1 MKAKIVKVKMF
12 FWVIFLLTILVMA
25 LRIWDHSRFLGEGRD
40 IVYPSSARLYDEFD
54 KLWRKE
60 EFLKILCL
68 MDKYTK
74 SLTNYVP
81 VLILASTFANEYGAQ
96 AEQSLA
102 ILERIREVADQDVS
116 FASPLFCE
124 QLDKAIGCETANIA
138 KYQEKGRSAEWRAKN
153 WTPLN
158 PIEERKQFAFKRGHS
173 SEIQGSKREQ
183 FIVSKGRSYF
193 PQWGWSRQ
201 KLHLYAPNVI
211 LDGGGWRIPPSITPD
226 RPCPEAELEKNL
238 RRFSKLLEGRK
249 PPEGYTEKEYLIR
262 GLLGEGEWLG
272 THTLSLEARMTLAE
286 RLVSLHVQEGGY
298 RNLVS
303 KMFGWGEVTYTLE
316 AAIKAMRKDAD
327 AAVLEVI
334 RYADTS
340 SSVSLNADSLK
351 CIAWILLNVK
361 NVAPCVTDW
370 LRNQIEKKG
379 NQESSDYLRKV
390 LEFIEARQRG
400 SGT

>member
-1 MKAKIVKVKMF
+1 
-12 FWVIFLLTILVMA
+12 
-25 LRIWDHSRFLGEGRD
+25 
-40 IVYPSSARLYDEFD
+40 
-54 KLWRKE
+54 
-60 EFLKILCL
+60 
-68 MDKYTK
+68 
-74 SLTNYVP
+74 
-81 VLILASTFANEYGAQ
+81 
-96 AEQSLA
+96 
-102 ILERIREVADQDVS
+102 
-116 FASPLFCE
+116 
-124 QLDKAIGCETANIA
+124 
-138 KYQEKGRSAEWRAKN
+138 
-153 WTPLN
+153 
-158 PIEERKQFAFKRGHS
+158 
-173 SEIQGSKREQ
+173 
-183 FIVSKGRSYF
+183 
-193 PQWGWSRQ
+193 
-201 KLHLYAPNVI
+201 
-211 LDGGGWRIPPSITPD
+211 
-226 RPCPEAELEKNL
+226 
-238 RRFSKLLEGRK
+238 
-249 PPEGYTEKEYLIR
+249 
-262 GLLGEGEWLG
+262 
-272 THTLSLEARMTLAE
+272 MTLAE

>member
-1 MKAKIVKVKMF
+1 
-12 FWVIFLLTILVMA
+12 
-25 LRIWDHSRFLGEGRD
+25 
-40 IVYPSSARLYDEFD
+40 
-54 KLWRKE
+54 
-60 EFLKILCL
+60 
-68 MDKYTK
+68 
-74 SLTNYVP
+74 
-81 VLILASTFANEYGAQ
+81 
-96 AEQSLA
+96 
-102 ILERIREVADQDVS
+102 
-116 FASPLFCE
+116 
-124 QLDKAIGCETANIA
+124 
-138 KYQEKGRSAEWRAKN
+138 
-153 WTPLN
+153 
-158 PIEERKQFAFKRGHS
+158 
-173 SEIQGSKREQ
+173 
-183 FIVSKGRSYF
+183 
-193 PQWGWSRQ
+193 
-201 KLHLYAPNVI
+201 
-211 LDGGGWRIPPSITPD
+211 
-226 RPCPEAELEKNL
+226 
-238 RRFSKLLEGRK
+238 
-249 PPEGYTEKEYLIR
+249 
-262 GLLGEGEWLG
+262 
-272 THTLSLEARMTLAE
+272 MTLAE

-303 KMFGWGEVTYTLE
+303 KMFGWGEDTYTLE